1 MAKIPETFVQMEKDL
16 ATLLTEH
23 KDLVDT
29 VVPTSSGWIIR
40 LSPWF
45 MQRRH
50 TKAEKDAFNKFVSDL
65 EKSWQ
70 GSWLGK
76 EANAFFVPRLKKQV
90 FPC

>member
-1 MAKIPETFVQMEKDL
+1 MKTPEKDL
-16 ATLLTEH
+16 SVFLTEH
-23 KDLVDT
+23 KDLIDT

-40 LSPWF
+40 LSP

-50 TKAEKDAFNKFVSDL
+50 TKTEKDAFNKFVSDL
-65 EKSWQ
+65 EKGWK

-76 EANAFFVPRLKKQV
+76 EANAFFVPRLKKQL